1 MFTIGWLPEAQADL
15 QRIYEFLA
23 VSNLTAA
30 VRAVQTIYEAANSL
44 STSPQRC
51 PCLRSNPARR
61 KLRVFFGKR
70 GYSIHFQI
78 EGNSVYILQ
87 IYPGGENQPL

>member
-23 VSNLTAA
+23 VKNPAAA

-44 STSPQRC
+44 NTNPQRC

-61 KLRVFFGKR
+61 KLRVPFGKR

-78 EGNSVYILQ
+78 ESNSVYILQ
-87 IYPGGENQPL
+87 IYPGSEKQPL